1 MGLKGA
7 VLRLTTDERRADI
20 EGEAWT
26 EDEATEDGEVDR
38 GVATSDDELEV
49 RIVLLADAIDLIEG
63 RDGGAED
70 MDELKK
76 RQEQGKVL
84 L

>member
-1 MGLKGA
+1 MGLKGV

-20 EGEAWT
+20 EGEPST
-26 EDEATEDGEVDR
+26 EDEATEDREVER
-38 GVATSDDELEV
+38 GVATSDAELEV

-63 RDGGAED
+63 RDSGAED